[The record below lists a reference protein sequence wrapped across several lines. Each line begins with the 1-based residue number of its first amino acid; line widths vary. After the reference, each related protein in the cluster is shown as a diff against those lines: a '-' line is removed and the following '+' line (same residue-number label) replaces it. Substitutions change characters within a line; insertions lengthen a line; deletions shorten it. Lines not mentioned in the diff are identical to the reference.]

1 MYQPVE
7 LLMGNAQS
15 FLWRPRLLESSGAQ
29 TLVQKQKTIALEN
42 ESLDSVGP
50 GAAEK
55 RARPFQLDSFE
66 TALARWKQNRRFR
79 SADPSGH
86 RQ

>member
-15 FLWRPRLLESSGAQ
+15 FLWRQRPLESSGAQ
-29 TLVQKQKTIALEN
+29 TLVQKQIAIALKTLIR
-42 ESLDSVGP
+42 SALVP
-50 GAAEK
+50 QKK
-55 RARPFQLDSFE
+55 RARPLQLDSFE

-79 SADPSGH
+79 SADPSVH